1 MDARTESEPARMKN
15 LPTMERKSE
24 RELVVTRTV
33 NGPQRLVFE
42 ACTNPELFLRWWV
55 PRSAGISV
63 LSHEMDIRTGGK
75 YRLVFAH
82 SPQPMEF
89 FGKYI
94 EVTPHSRIVWSNDEA
109 HGGGAVTTMTL
120 EDKGDQTLL
129 VISDRYPTSARERAR
144 LRRLGCHA
152 RATRPAGRA
161 ARYHAPRRPTDIASA
176 KPESRDRRR
185 RVHAPP
191 PGMDLGRRSGEY
203 GGLAD
208 VCMS

>member
-89 FGKYI
+89 FGRYI
-94 EVTPHSRIVWSNDEA
+94 EVTPHSRIVWSNDEP

-129 VISDRYPTSARERAR
+129 VISDRYPTKEALDGALASGASDAMPEQ
-144 LRRLGCHA
+144 LDQLDELL
-152 RATRPAGRA
+152 ATMR
-161 ARYHAPRRPTDIASA
+161 
-176 KPESRDRRR
+176 
-185 RVHAPP
+185 
-191 PGMDLGRRSGEY
+191 
-203 GGLAD
+203 AD
-208 VCMS
+208 VRRT